1 MEPPANMPEDTG
13 GTAHAASRITEACS
27 MTPPALPAWDC
38 HTHVFEDASRR
49 PVVPGSGYAPPARTW
64 QDLADTGAPHGIER
78 FVLVQPSVY
87 GTDNSL
93 LLDALRLS
101 AGRARGV
108 LVVPAESTEAELRG
122 WWEQGARGMRFNAVS
137 GSGNGMRDYAR
148 LAPRLR
154 AAGWHAQFFV
164 AAKAL
169 EDLRAAISGGDGPDV
184 VVDHLGGA
192 ADGPAHAAA
201 RESLFR
207 LLDTGR
213 VWVKASGF
221 YRYGYPA
228 AAWQAH
234 FGDLLREL
242 ARRYPERVVWASD
255 WPHTWFFE
263 PAHGQPIPYG
273 DLLGLLRDAVPQAAC
288 QRILRENPLA
298 LYD

>member
-1 MEPPANMPEDTG
+1 MTTASKPAL
-13 GTAHAASRITEACS
+13 
-27 MTPPALPAWDC
+27 LPAWDC
-38 HTHVFEDASRR
+38 HTHVFDDATRR
-49 PVVPGSGYAPPARTW
+49 PVAPGSGYTPPVRTW
-64 QDLADTGAPHGIER
+64 QDLSRTGAPHGIER

-93 LLDALRLS
+93 LLDALALS

-108 LVVPAESTEAELRG
+108 LVVPEEASEAQLLAWRD
-122 WWEQGARGMRFNAVS
+122 QGARGMRFNAVS
-137 GSGNGMRDYAR
+137 GSGNGMRGYAR
-148 LAPRLR
+148 LAPRLL

-164 AAKAL
+164 APQAL
-169 EDLRAAISGGDGPDV
+169 EELRATVSGGDGPKI

-192 ADGPAHAAA
+192 ADGPEHAATRDA
-201 RESLFR
+201 LFR

-221 YRYGYPA
+221 YRYGYPV
-228 AAWQAH
+228 AAWPAH

-242 ARRYPERVVWASD
+242 ARRYPERIVWASD

-263 PAHGQPIPYG
+263 PAHGQPMAYG
-273 DLLGLLRDAVPQAAC
+273 ELLRLLRNAIDDAAF
-288 QRILRENPLA
+288 QRILRQNPVA

>member
-1 MEPPANMPEDTG
+1 
-13 GTAHAASRITEACS
+13 

-38 HTHVFEDASRR
+38 HTHVFDDATRR
-49 PVVPGSGYAPPARTW
+49 PVVPGSHYIPPVRTW
-64 QDLADTGAPHGIER
+64 QDLSRTGAPHGIER

-93 LLDALRLS
+93 LLETLRES

-108 LVVPAESTEAELRG
+108 LVVPDETTEAELLAWR
-122 WWEQGARGMRFNAVS
+122 EQGARGVRFNAVS
-137 GSGNGMRDYAR
+137 GSGNGMAGYTR

-164 AAKAL
+164 APQAL
-169 EDLRAAISGGDGPDV
+169 QGVHEAIRAGDGPDV

-192 ADGPAHAAA
+192 ANGAEYASI
-201 RESLFR
+201 REAVFR

-213 VWVKASGF
+213 VWLKASGF
-221 YRYGYPA
+221 YRYGYPV
-228 AAWQAH
+228 AAWAER
-234 FGDLLREL
+234 FGELLREL

-255 WPHTWFFE
+255 WPHTWFFD
-263 PAHGQPIPYG
+263 PAHGTAMPYG
-273 DLLGLLRDAVPQAAC
+273 DLVGLLRDSVGDADF
-288 QRILRENPLA
+288 QRILRQNPRA